1 MKTGGKT
8 VTALLHH
15 PRTGLALVKTP
26 RKSLGA
32 SALTANCHTA
42 AGAEIECVLGGR
54 SRPAV
59 IDEAAE
65 WLATLRAQGA
75 SPKSLAVYRNALDA
89 LGAHLGDE
97 AHAADV
103 TADDLLAWRG
113 TLAARGLADATLDV
127 YLRAVRT
134 WFAWLEERGALFLNP
149 ASGLVLPKVA
159 RRLLPAPSA
168 ADLRRL
174 LAAPNAATPFG
185 VRDRALLETAYAT
198 GARREELVT
207 LDATAVDLV
216 NGTVRVVGKGRRERV
231 LPLTKPAVRW
241 LDRYTTRARPALL
254 KGKLDE
260 PALWIDLHGARLS
273 PHGLDV
279 LVKKHAGAAK
289 LRGVTPHALRRA
301 CVTHLLQGG
310 AHPVF
315 VQQLLGH
322 ASLRH
327 LAHYLRMTIAEL
339 KATHAK
345 SRPGR

>member
-1 MKTGGKT
+1 M
-8 VTALLHH
+8 
-15 PRTGLALVKTP
+15 KTP
-26 RKSLGA
+26 RKSLA
-32 SALTANCHTA
+32 ANALTANCHTG
-42 AGAEIECVLGGR
+42 AGAKIKRVLGGR
-54 SRPAV
+54 SRPV
-59 IDEAAE
+59 VVDEAAE
-65 WLATLRAQGA
+65 WLATLHAQGA
-75 SPKSLAVYRNALDA
+75 SPKTVAVYRNALDA
-89 LGAHLGDE
+89 LGAHVGDDV
-97 AHAADV
+97 HAADV
-103 TADDLLAWRG
+103 TAGDLVAWRG
-113 TLAARGLADATLDV
+113 ALAARGLAEATLDV

-149 ASGLVLPKVA
+149 AAGLVLPKVA
-159 RRLLPAPSA
+159 RRLLPVPLP
-168 ADLRRL
+168 ADMRRL

-231 LPLTKPAVRW
+231 LPLTRAAVKW
-241 LDRYTTRARPALL
+241 LDRYTTRTRPVLL

-260 PALWIDLHGARLS
+260 LALWIDLHGARLT
-273 PHGLDV
+273 PHALDV
-279 LVKKHAGAAK
+279 VVKKHARAAK
-289 LRGVTPHALRRA
+289 VRGVTPHTLRRA
-301 CVTHLLQGG
+301 CATHLLQGG

-345 SRPGR
+345 SRVGQ

>member
-1 MKTGGKT
+1 
-8 VTALLHH
+8 
-15 PRTGLALVKTP
+15 VKTP
-26 RKSLGA
+26 RNSLA
-32 SALTANCHTA
+32 SNVLTPNRRTL
-42 AGAEIECVLGGR
+42 AEAKIKRVLGGR
-54 SRPAV
+54 SRPV
-59 IDEAAE
+59 VVDEAAE

-75 SPKSLAVYRNALDA
+75 SPKTVAVYRNALDA
-89 LGAHLGDE
+89 LGAHVGD
-97 AHAADV
+97 AATAADL
-103 TADDLLAWRG
+103 TADDLIAWRG
-113 TLAARGLADATLDV
+113 ALAARGLADATLDV

-134 WFAWLEERGALFLNP
+134 WFGWLEERGALFLNP
-149 ASGLVLPKVA
+149 AASLVLPKVA
-159 RRLLPAPSA
+159 RRLLPVASA
-168 ADLRRL
+168 AELRRL

-231 LPLTKPAVRW
+231 LPLTRPAVKW

-260 PALWIDLHGARLS
+260 PALWIDLHTERLS
-273 PHGLDV
+273 PHALDCV
-279 LVKKHAGAAK
+279 VKKHARAAK

-301 CVTHLLQGG
+301 CATHLLQGG

-339 KATHAK
+339 KATHARSK
-345 SRPGR
+345 PGQ

>member
-1 MKTGGKT
+1 
-8 VTALLHH
+8 
-15 PRTGLALVKTP
+15 VKT
-26 RKSLGA
+26 A
-32 SALTANCHTA
+32 ANSRA
-42 AGAEIECVLGGR
+42 AEGLKPKRFTLAAAVIPGRVLGGR
-54 SRPAV
+54 SSPAV
-59 IDEAAE
+59 VDQSAE

-75 SPKSLAVYRNALDA
+75 SPKTCAVYRNALAA
-89 LGAHLGDE
+89 LGAHVGD
-97 AHAADV
+97 ALTAADV
-103 TADDLLAWRG
+103 TADDLIAWRG
-113 TLAARGLADATLDV
+113 ALAARGLAEATLDV

-134 WFAWLEERGALFLNP
+134 LFGWLEARGALFLNP
-149 ASGLVLPKVA
+149 AASLVLPKVT
-159 RRLLPAPSA
+159 RRLLPVPGVAEM
-168 ADLRRL
+168 RRL

-231 LPLTKPAVRW
+231 LPLTKPSVKW
-241 LDRYTTRARPALL
+241 LDRYTTRTRPALL

-273 PHGLDV
+273 PHALDV
-279 LVKKHAGAAK
+279 VVKKHARAAK

-301 CVTHLLQGG
+301 CATHLLQGG

-339 KATHAK
+339 KATHARSK
-345 SRPGR
+345 PGR